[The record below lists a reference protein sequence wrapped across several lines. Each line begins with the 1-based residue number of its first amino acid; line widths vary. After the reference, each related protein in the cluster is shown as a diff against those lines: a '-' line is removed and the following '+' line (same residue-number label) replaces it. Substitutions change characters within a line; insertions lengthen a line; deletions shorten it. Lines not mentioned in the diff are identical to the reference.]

1 MTGSDAIAA
10 PVIRAG
16 CPITPQNDL
25 LEYIAAHPSVAGD
38 AFLRAKIAASNMVTL
53 GAFAKASR
61 NRSTHHCEVSDKSDA
76 QREVLRCLATSGV

>member
-38 AFLRAKIAASNMVTL
+38 AFLRAKTAASNMVTL

-61 NRSTHHCEVSDKSDA
+61 NRSTTTVKS
-76 QREVLRCLATSGV
+76 ATKAMHKERYCGV